1 MQMSITAFWKPI
13 FILCLIHLIVLPC
26 QGDIHESAGLR
37 FAAHTVVP
45 EKRTSLDLTPDGGLK
60 MNKGFTLSF
69 DLKLRR
75 EEHNFGYILRTVIND
90 TLNVDLVS
98 NAGWGDQQLSLITGM
113 KAYVEQPF
121 IDYIPGFDYEKWI
134 RVSLKFDCGRQEIVL
149 DMNGLA
155 DTVKTELP
163 KMKSVSICFGR
174 NEHPIYSNTDVPPM
188 SIKDIEIMDWK
199 GRILH
204 RFPLLEHGDG
214 FVIDEIG
221 GQMATTENAIWE
233 IDSHLYWRVLQ
244 KITVDG
250 NIPQVTWF
258 ENKDDRGV
266 YVATQE
272 ALYRYSVASGKIDT
286 ISYLGG
292 RPYPSTANAMLYD
305 EDSDKLISYSVEDPY
320 LNRFDISSRKWERTA
335 DTSYFSLLHHNSMI
349 IPKYGEIVMFG
360 GYDHYRYSS
369 SLYVHG
375 MSDSSWEQHDMSSVI
390 SPRYLAAMAY
400 DGEDKI
406 YILGGYG
413 SRTGIQWESPAN
425 YYDLYTIDL
434 DTYSA
439 ERCWDFSN
447 DRREVFGNRMVIDR
461 DNGCI
466 YALSFDN
473 DRTVTEIRL
482 NSFGLESPSRK
493 RLADGIPF
501 SFYDLHSWCT
511 LVLDSRS
518 EKFLAVTVNG
528 TDHGKSEIKFFG
540 LDYPPMDNAEI
551 IQHQE
556 NQDRSVI
563 LNILL
568 VTVIIVIAAGTGVT
582 VLYKKT
588 RKQSKEPEDTQQDIN
603 TDIIQV
609 PTAENISSGPV
620 VNLFGN
626 FRYLS
631 AEGKDETTSFTHLL
645 RNIFAYIV
653 ISECKDGTGVTSKK
667 LDDVFWDCDDPSV
680 TANKR
685 NVAMGR
691 LRSFL
696 KNKGIGDLVHKNGL
710 WSISF
715 KDGVTCDF
723 TDMLPLLSGISKK
736 KDIDIAEIEKI
747 ISIGNRGTL
756 LANIEEEWCDSL
768 KSWWLMLIS
777 ESVQNL
783 YGHAKVK
790 NNPALLIRLSDM
802 MLLNDNLDEFSVRVK
817 CSSLWKMGK
826 TGQAKSCFE
835 NFRSYYNKL
844 MGQFPDMNFEEIL
857 SM

>member
-1 MQMSITAFWKPI
+1 MGIS
-13 FILCLIHLIVLPC
+13 C
-26 QGDIHESAGLR
+26 QLLR
-37 FAAHTVVP
+37 
-45 EKRTSLDLTPDGGLK
+45 
-60 MNKGFTLSF
+60 
-69 DLKLRR
+69 
-75 EEHNFGYILRTVIND
+75 
-90 TLNVDLVS
+90 
-98 NAGWGDQQLSLITGM
+98 
-113 KAYVEQPF
+113 
-121 IDYIPGFDYEKWI
+121 
-134 RVSLKFDCGRQEIVL
+134 
-149 DMNGLA
+149 
-155 DTVKTELP
+155 
-163 KMKSVSICFGR
+163 
-174 NEHPIYSNTDVPPM
+174 
-188 SIKDIEIMDWK
+188 
-199 GRILH
+199 
-204 RFPLLEHGDG
+204 
-214 FVIDEIG
+214 
-221 GQMATTENAIWE
+221 
-233 IDSHLYWRVLQ
+233 
-244 KITVDG
+244 
-250 NIPQVTWF
+250 
-258 ENKDDRGV
+258 
-266 YVATQE
+266 
-272 ALYRYSVASGKIDT
+272 
-286 ISYLGG
+286 
-292 RPYPSTANAMLYD
+292 
-305 EDSDKLISYSVEDPY
+305 
-320 LNRFDISSRKWERTA
+320 
-335 DTSYFSLLHHNSMI
+335 
-349 IPKYGEIVMFG
+349 
-360 GYDHYRYSS
+360 
-369 SLYVHG
+369 
-375 MSDSSWEQHDMSSVI
+375 
-390 SPRYLAAMAY
+390 
-400 DGEDKI
+400 
-406 YILGGYG
+406 
-413 SRTGIQWESPAN
+413 
-425 YYDLYTIDL
+425 LYTIDL

-582 VLYKKT
+582 VLYRKT
-588 RKQSKEPEDTQQDIN
+588 RKQAKEPEDTQQDIN